1 MRLVLLL
8 IAFFVFAFAK
18 AQTYELGVW
27 AGGSNVIGDVG
38 STKYVNPSGIAIGGV
53 AKWNRSNRHSFR
65 GSLIYTRLNGDDSKS
80 DDRSRELRGL
90 EYEYSMLEASLGVEY
105 TFWEWELY
113 SGKRHITPYMYTG
126 FSTYSYGSLALN
138 ENTNNNQLERYSR
151 RIDFAIPFIL
161 GVKTNLTEHL
171 ILAAEIGARYTFT
184 DNLDGSNPDE
194 SKDEFEEL
202 KFGNLNNNDWYV
214 FSGVTITYTFGR
226 KPCYCNF

>member
-38 STKYVNPSGIAIGGV
+38 STRYVNPSGVAIGGV

-90 EYEYSMLEASLGVEY
+90 DYEYNMLEASVGIEY

-113 SGKRHITPYMYTG
+113 SGKRHITPYMYSGITA
-126 FSTYSYGSLALN
+126 FSYGQEALN
-138 ENTNNNQLERYSR
+138 SNGQLQQYDRDIEV
-151 RIDFAIPFIL
+151 AIPFIL
-161 GVKTNLTEHL
+161 GVKSNITEHL
-171 ILAAEIGARYTFT
+171 ILGVEIGARFTFT
-184 DNLDGSNPDE
+184 DNLDGSKPNGSMEDRT
-194 SKDEFEEL
+194 DL
-202 KFGNLNNNDWYV
+202 QFGNINNNDWYV
-214 FSGVTITYTFGR
+214 FSGLTLSYTFGR